1 MFGTVSGEIEVNAPA
16 SVLWE
21 VYGTLELAAVVE
33 KGLADIIQKI
43 EVVEGDGSA
52 GTVLNL
58 VFQSG
63 ILLLGYFSPF
73 FILFLCK

>member
-1 MFGTVSGEIEVNAPA
+1 MFGTVSSEIEVNAPA

-21 VYGTLELAAVVE
+21 VYGTLELAVVVE
-33 KGLADIIQKI
+33 KGLADIIRKI

-58 VFQSG
+58 VFQPG
-63 ILLLGYFSPF
+63 ILLIRYFS
-73 FILFLCK
+73 

>member
-1 MFGTVSGEIEVNAPA
+1 MFGTVSGEIEVKAPA
-16 SVLWE
+16 SIVWE
-21 VYGTLELAAVVE
+21 VYGTLELASVVE
-33 KGLADIIQKI
+33 KGLAAIIQKI

-63 ILLLGYFSPF
+63 ILLLGYF
-73 FILFLCK
+73 